1 MDKLR
6 FDFVVKAAGDG
17 KTNVIALTSIGT
29 QENRNFIM
37 PAEYQAMNL
46 HTILE
51 KNKSL
56 RQNKEYA
63 KKKAPEERN
72 MDNSYRRFEKK
83 LI

>member
-51 KNKSL
+51 KTKAYGRIRNTLKKGT
-56 RQNKEYA
+56 RREEYG
-63 KKKAPEERN
+63 
-72 MDNSYRRFEKK
+72 
-83 LI
+83 